1 MLKKLN
7 KRTNLILLVFL
18 IFIIWMLFFDENSFL
33 THRELNKEIEKVQKT
48 NTYFKNEIKKD
59 QKTIK
64 DLQNADSL
72 EKFGREHYLMK
83 KKNEEIFIIETDSIQ

>member
-7 KRTNLILLVFL
+7 KRTNLILLTLV

-64 DLQNADSL
+64 DLQNTDSL

-83 KKNEEIFIIETDSIQ
+83 KKNEEIFIIETDSTQ

>member
-7 KRTNLILLVFL
+7 KRTNLILLVL
-18 IFIIWMLFFDENSFL
+18 IIFIIWMLFFDENSFL

-64 DLQNADSL
+64 DLQNTDSL

>member
-83 KKNEEIFIIETDSIQ
+83 KENEEIFIIETDSIQ

>member
-7 KRTNLILLVFL
+7 KRTNLIALTFV

-48 NTYFKNEIKKD
+48 NLYFKNEIKKD

-64 DLQNADSL
+64 DLQNTDSL